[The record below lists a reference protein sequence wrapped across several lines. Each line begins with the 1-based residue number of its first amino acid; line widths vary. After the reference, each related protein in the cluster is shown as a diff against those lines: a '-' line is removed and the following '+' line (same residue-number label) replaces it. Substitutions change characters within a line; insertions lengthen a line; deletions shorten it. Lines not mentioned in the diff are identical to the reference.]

1 MKRIDAIIL
10 AGGLGTRLR
19 EVVKDQPKVLA
30 PVNGRPFLE
39 LVLDSLNKLPCLQ
52 RVVIAVGH
60 MSEKIRVEFADPGKY
75 RFEII
80 YSEEKD
86 LLGTGGATKKA
97 LQYTE
102 TKDVLVMN
110 GDTYVEININDLIQ
124 FHYEKGAAATL
135 VLRSVEDPSRYGT
148 VKLVGDRVTSFE
160 EKKLDGTGHWINAGM
175 YIFRRD
181 LYDQVKEGQV
191 ISLERE
197 LLPGFIDHDVY
208 GFKCFG
214 TFIDI
219 GTPESY
225 AKANFV
231 FQRNREG

>member
-39 LVLDSLNKLPCLQ
+39 LVLDSLNKWPCLQ

-60 MSEKIRVEFADPGKY
+60 MAEKIRVEFADPGKY

-102 TKDVLVMN
+102 TNDVLVMN

-148 VKLVGDRVTSFE
+148 VKLMGDRVTSFE
-160 EKKLDGTGHWINAGM
+160 EKKLDGTEHWINAGM

-197 LLPGFIDHDVY
+197 LLPRFIDHDVY

-225 AKANFV
+225 ATVNFV